1 MASFVLK
8 VENTVKL
15 LVSFG
20 HQIILLIYTIASILL
35 LIKWHSKICLVL
47 PSNLLEFN
55 SLFTIQRF
63 HCIVDFTSRYL
74 TFMTFEVR
82 NFVIEGV
89 ACQPPSS

>member
-20 HQIILLIYTIASILL
+20 HQIILLICTIESILL
-35 LIKWHSKICLVL
+35 LIKWWHSKICLVL

-55 SLFTIQRF
+55 SLFSIQRF

-74 TFMTFEVR
+74 TFMTFEAAR
-82 NFVIEGV
+82 NTDQI
-89 ACQPPSS
+89 

>member
-20 HQIILLIYTIASILL
+20 HQIILLICTIESILL

-55 SLFTIQRF
+55 LLFTIQRY
-63 HCIVDFTSRYL
+63 HCACIVDFT
-74 TFMTFEVR
+74 TFMTFEASP
-82 NFVIEGV
+82 EY
-89 ACQPPSS
+89 